1 MTSLNDQFPGL
12 DFWEPHWQQFVTT
25 YREWIGERQS
35 ESLDL
40 FYIPP
45 TVETNR
51 GLHTLY
57 GLSSAELGAE
67 AAFAS
72 LCRRFHCCGV
82 ELCSTNATNSI
93 NRWINFDRLDI
104 WLPNPEDSLVEMCRD
119 HGWDENALASVSI
132 ASVRVAGLSDRL
144 PSIIGRLGCHP
155 RFRNER
161 DELRR
166 EWLQLPIRVRPPFP
180 LQSSQRIQRGTVPQ
194 ALREELGLEHTSNAM
209 SQFARRLDQ
218 FLEEWQ
224 LQSLETW
231 ELPKPQGPHWPD
243 FRVSSD
249 GHGAGTTR
257 LSTPVRFP
265 VLESDDI
272 GRAAREQHQRAAREC
287 GIEDELKWRVYAEL
301 FRVGFWE
308 QVLRQRYA
316 RASRARQF
324 TTEMELVLGEIVGLS
339 GERVRRLRRIR
350 SSLISGSRT
359 NLTGLRC

>member
-1 MTSLNDQFPGL
+1 MTSLNDQFPGF

-25 YREWIGERQS
+25 YCEWIAERHS
-35 ESLDL
+35 ESLEL

-45 TVETNR
+45 TAETNR

-57 GLSSAELGAE
+57 ALSSAELEAE
-67 AAFAS
+67 NAFAS
-72 LCRRFHCCGV
+72 LCRRFHYCGV
-82 ELCSTNATNSI
+82 ELCSANATNPI

-104 WLPNPEDSLVEMCRD
+104 WLPNPEDSLVEMCRN
-119 HGWDENALASVSI
+119 HGWDEDTLASVSV
-132 ASVRVAGLSDRL
+132 ASVRAAGLSDRL
-144 PSIIGRLGCHP
+144 PSIVGRLCCDP

-161 DELRR
+161 EELRT
-166 EWLQLPIRVRPPFP
+166 EWLQLPARERPPFP
-180 LQSSQRIQRGTVPQ
+180 LQRIHRIRSGNLPQ
-194 ALREELGLEHTSNAM
+194 VLQEELGLEHASDGMA
-209 SQFARRLDQ
+209 QFARRLDQ

-243 FRVSSD
+243 FRESRD
-249 GHGAGTTR
+249 EHGAGTTR

-272 GRAAREQHQRAAREC
+272 GRAAREQHQREARDC
-287 GIEDELKWRVYAEL
+287 GIEDELKWKVYAEL

-350 SSLISGSRT
+350 SSLVSGRRT